1 MTPRRALWALVL
13 ISGVLRLVW
22 ASSIGPGND
31 EAYHYL
37 FTLHPA
43 WSYFDHPPMLAVIES
58 VGLWLAGGVV
68 TSMTLRLGFIL
79 LFAGSTWLMYRLTT
93 RLFGERAGFF
103 AAFALNVTGYHTA
116 AAATFALPDGPLL
129 FFWLLTLDRLIVALD
144 LATGEDRPERDARQ
158 RPRSWPWV
166 AVGLAWG
173 GALLSKYHAVFLP
186 AGVFLYLVIEP
197 SARRWLMR
205 PGPYLAVL
213 VGALLFTPVV
223 AWNATHGWV
232 SFVFQGARAIGQSG
246 FRIDFLLAAL
256 FLPALYLFPWIWV
269 WLVALL
275 IRKGRPLFRSDT
287 PRVDRF
293 LVTQAVLPMA
303 TFLGVACT
311 RPVLPHWTL
320 VGFLPLFPILGQA
333 WATDLRSTKS
343 RRRRMIVMAATPVLV
358 MGIVVFEAKTGFFQ
372 TGRAGGIGLVTA
384 AHDPTAEMVRWDAI
398 EDELRRRGLL
408 DRPDTFLFTGSWYQ
422 SGQVGFATRNSKMP
436 VLCYHGWDA
445 RSFAFWSVPDEW
457 VGRDGILLAFNE
469 RAEDVGGYVPWF
481 EKIVALGGFEV
492 KRAGAP
498 IRKVGL
504 YLCIGQKR
512 AFPFDDLGRTL
523 RPKHEQTVK
532 RFAAESVSKALR

>member
-1 MTPRRALWALVL
+1 MTPGRALWALIL
-13 ISGVLRLVW
+13 ISGALRLVW

-43 WSYFDHPPMLAVIES
+43 WSYFDHPPMLAVIET
-58 VGLWLAGGVV
+58 VGLKLAGGAV
-68 TSMTLRLGFIL
+68 TPMTLRLGFIL
-79 LFAGSTWLMYRLTT
+79 LFGGSTWLMYHLTT
-93 RLFGERAGFF
+93 RLFGERAGLFS
-103 AAFALNVTGYHTA
+103 AFALNVTGYHTA

-144 LATGEDRPERDARQ
+144 LTTESQPQGEVRQ
-158 RPRSWPWV
+158 RPNLWPWV
-166 AVGLAWG
+166 TVGLAWG

-186 AGVFLYLVIEP
+186 AGVFLYLAIEP
-197 SARRWLMR
+197 SARHWLRR

-213 VGALLFTPVV
+213 TGALLFTPVI
-223 AWNATHGWV
+223 AWNAAHGWV
-232 SFVFQGARAIGQSG
+232 SFLFQGARAIGQSG
-246 FRIDFLLAAL
+246 FRIDSLLAAI

-275 IRKGRPLFRSDT
+275 VRRGRLLFRSGT

-293 LVTQAVLPMA
+293 LVAQAVLPMA

-320 VGFLPLFPILGQA
+320 VGFLPLFPMLGQT
-333 WATDLRSTKS
+333 WAASVGSTKS
-343 RRRRMIVMAATPVLV
+343 RRQRMIAMAAMPVLLT
-358 MGIVVFEAKTGFFQ
+358 GLVVFEARTGFFQ
-372 TGRAGGIGLVTA
+372 KGRAGGIGLVTA
-384 AHDPTAEMVRWDAI
+384 AHDPTADMVRWDVI

-422 SGQVGFATRNSKMP
+422 SGQVGFATRNSKVP

-445 RSFAFWSVPDEW
+445 RSFAFWSEPDEW

-481 EKIVALGGFEV
+481 EKIEALGGFEV

-523 RPKHEQTVK
+523 RPKHEQPEK
-532 RFAAESVSKALR
+532 RIASDSARKTLQ